1 MNARGFTLIE
11 MLVVIVIL
19 GILLSIAVPAFQSIQ
34 RNGNVTRAAYNIAD
48 TLEAARAHAMAHN
61 TYVWVGFY
69 EEDVMSLV
77 PTNVQPPF
85 TGKGRVILAT
95 VASKDGTKIFDDDD
109 TSATLPADRITQVG
123 TLVKVEQVHLAD
135 LGAPAGGDTKT
146 LDGRPNLAYTNPGPP
161 NDHFSRISSES
172 ADKTKF
178 VFTAQ
183 GYTFY
188 KTLRFSPH
196 GELNINGVSDF
207 KRVVEIGLKSTRGP
221 VVETTNPN
229 VIAIQITGIGGNVK
243 LYRK

>member
-1 MNARGFTLIE
+1 LVEI
-11 MLVVIVIL
+11 LVVAVIL

-34 RNGNVTRAAYNIAD
+34 RSGNITRAAYNIAD

-69 EEDVMSLV
+69 EEDVTSLV
-77 PTNVQPPF
+77 HTNVQPPF
-85 TGKGRVILAT
+85 KGNGRVILAT
-95 VASKDGTKIFDDDD
+95 VASKDGTKIFDNND
-109 TSATLPADRITQVG
+109 TAAALPADRITQIG
-123 TLVKVEQVHLAD
+123 TLAQVEQVHLAD
-135 LGAPAGGDTKT
+135 IGPPSGGDTRS
-146 LDGRPNLAYTNPGPP
+146 LDGRPNLAYTYLGAQN
-161 NDHFSRISSES
+161 NHFNRISSES

-196 GELNINGVSDF
+196 GEVNVNGTYDF
-207 KRVVEIGLKSTRGP
+207 KRVVEIGLKPTNGA

-229 VIAIQITGIGGNVK
+229 VIAIQITGIGGIVK
-243 LYRK
+243 VYRK